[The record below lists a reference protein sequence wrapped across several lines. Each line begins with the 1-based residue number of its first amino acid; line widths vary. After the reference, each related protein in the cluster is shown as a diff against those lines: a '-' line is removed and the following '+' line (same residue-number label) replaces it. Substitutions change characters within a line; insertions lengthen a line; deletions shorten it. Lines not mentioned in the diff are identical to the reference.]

1 MSCSVLICFY
11 QSRRTYSRL
20 QTPSVENNP
29 QGNTDDCF
37 GVRKNL
43 YVLSQEPTLWIDQ
56 PQIPNALPHGVQGCP
71 TSHWALRVLEM
82 QTASRGALLA
92 RGGLTNLQ
100 QFSDTAPK
108 MVCPDLCPRCPK
120 RVCSR
125 QVGRAHG
132 LCSREKRIIPQLSKE
147 RRGRAG
153 DQLRCQADLSLLS
166 PSLLPCPRMGN
177 LQLILHT
184 KFLLGNKAS
193 SLLLTERKQPQQG
206 MSMNEYTFQ
215 LTDTSLNFDFTSQEP
230 NFIVTKCSILQKF
243 CRGKQ

>member
-100 QFSDTAPK
+100 QFSDNSPK
-108 MVCPDLCPRCPK
+108 NGVP
-120 RVCSR
+120 
-125 QVGRAHG
+125 
-132 LCSREKRIIPQLSKE
+132 
-147 RRGRAG
+147 
-153 DQLRCQADLSLLS
+153 
-166 PSLLPCPRMGN
+166 
-177 LQLILHT
+177 
-184 KFLLGNKAS
+184 
-193 SLLLTERKQPQQG
+193 
-206 MSMNEYTFQ
+206 
-215 LTDTSLNFDFTSQEP
+215 
-230 NFIVTKCSILQKF
+230 
-243 CRGKQ
+243 